1 MNTNNKGVLRID
13 RDENNSLQVIFKP
26 VNSTV
31 WLFQSDLPAL
41 FNVSA
46 GTIHACLDLICK
58 EKVIDVG
65 KSCKCD
71 LYVRGERIRYDIRE
85 INLEVVIAMAFRIG
99 SPHAKILRE
108 WLLRRCLYP
117 GIDISSPLSETQNFC
132 LN

>member
-1 MNTNNKGVLRID
+1 MKTNDRGILRIEQE
-13 RDENNSLQVIFKP
+13 ENNSYRIVFEP

-31 WLFQSDLPAL
+31 WFFQSELPAL

-58 EKVIDVG
+58 EKVIDVER
-65 KSCKCD
+65 SCKYD

-85 INLEVVIAMAFRIG
+85 INLEVVIAMALRIG
-99 SPHAKILRE
+99 SPHAKLLRE
-108 WLLRRCLYP
+108 WFIRRCLYP
-117 GIDISSPLSETQNFC
+117 GIDILSPLSEIQNFC